1 MPFFILANPRSGS
14 TMFRLILN
22 AHSKVVVPPESG
34 FTLWYADKYTKVER
48 FSEATLD
55 EFILDVLKAKKFETF
70 GLSKKRLRDVIFT
83 GKPDNYIDLV
93 DLVYKAYAQKMGKD
107 VGVVGDKN
115 NYYINHIAEL
125 LQYFPKEK
133 FILLIRD
140 GRDVALSYKNL
151 SRFALDSRYRPRLT
165 AEIEEI
171 AFEWRK
177 NGLEFL
183 NLMNAPNFM
192 LVRYEDLLCN
202 TESRIQAVLSF
213 LEVGYESSVLDF
225 YLKNDEPKDFLKWK
239 GKTTEA
245 IDPSNMGKYK
255 KFLSASEIEI
265 FNEIAGDVLDAFGYD
280 K

>member
-1 MPFFILANPRSGS
+1 
-14 TMFRLILN
+14 
-22 AHSKVVVPPESG
+22 VVVPPESG
-34 FTLWYADKYTKVER
+34 FTLWYADKYTGFDG
-48 FSEATLD
+48 FSEAILD
-55 EFILDVLKAKKFETF
+55 EFISDILRAKKFETL
-70 GLSKKRLRDVIFT
+70 GLSKKLLREVIFT
-83 GKPDNYIDLV
+83 GNPESYVGLV
-93 DLVYKAYAQKMGKD
+93 DLVYKAYAKKMGKD
-107 VGVVGDKN
+107 VDVVGDKN

-151 SRFALDSRYRPRLT
+151 NRVALGSRYRPQLT

-171 AFEWRK
+171 AFEWRT

-183 NLMNAPNFM
+183 NLMNTPNVM
-192 LVRYEDLLCN
+192 LVRYEDLLSN
-202 TESRIQAVLSF
+202 TESRIQAVLRF
-213 LEVGYESSVLDF
+213 LEVSYEGSVLDF

-245 IDPSNMGKYK
+245 IDPSNTGKYK

-265 FNEIAGDVLDAFGYD
+265 FNEISGDVLDAFGYD

>member
-22 AHSKVVVPPESG
+22 AHSRVVVPPESG
-34 FTLWYADKYTKVER
+34 FTLWYADKYTGFDG
-48 FSEATLD
+48 FSETILD
-55 EFILDVLKAKKFETF
+55 EFISDILRAKKFETL
-70 GLSKKRLRDVIFT
+70 GLSKKLLREVIFT
-83 GKPDNYIDLV
+83 GNPESYVGLV
-93 DLVYKAYAQKMGKD
+93 DLVYKAYAKKMGKD
-107 VGVVGDKN
+107 VDVVGDKN

-133 FILLIRD
+133 LILLIRD

-151 SRFALDSRYRPRLT
+151 NRVTLGSRYRPRLT
-165 AEIEEI
+165 AEIEKI
-171 AFEWRK
+171 AFEWRT

-183 NLMNAPNFM
+183 NLMNTPNVM
-192 LVRYEDLLCN
+192 LVRYEDLLSN
-202 TESRIQAVLSF
+202 TESMIQAVLRF

-245 IDPSNMGKYK
+245 IDPSNTGKYK
-255 KFLSASEIEI
+255 KFFSASEIEI

>member
-22 AHSKVVVPPESG
+22 AHSRVVVPPESG
-34 FTLWYADKYTKVER
+34 FTLWYADKYTGFDG
-48 FSEATLD
+48 FSEAILD
-55 EFILDVLKAKKFETF
+55 EFISDILRAKKFETL
-70 GLSKKRLRDVIFT
+70 GLSKKLLREVIFT
-83 GKPDNYIDLV
+83 GNPESYVGLV
-93 DLVYKAYAQKMGKD
+93 DLVYKAYAKKMGKD
-107 VGVVGDKN
+107 VDVVGDKN

-151 SRFALDSRYRPRLT
+151 NRVALGSRYRPQLT

-171 AFEWRK
+171 AFEWRT

-183 NLMNAPNFM
+183 NLMNTPNVM
-192 LVRYEDLLCN
+192 LVRYEDLLSN
-202 TESRIQAVLSF
+202 TESRIQAVLRF
-213 LEVGYESSVLDF
+213 LEVSYEGSVLDF

-245 IDPSNMGKYK
+245 IDPSNTGKYK

-265 FNEIAGDVLDAFGYD
+265 FNEISGDVLDAFGYD